1 MRGIYAFR
9 ETAGQ
14 MATVTEFCT
23 LAEFEDDDG
32 LFSLLPSLEAVTEK
46 YPVRHFSA
54 RQDIPNWDF

>member
-1 MRGIYAFR
+1 
-9 ETAGQ
+9 